1 MARQQIFLLRYFQME
16 FLESRKSERRKSIP
30 MIHAHAEAEKSIK
43 NAVEGNRISRFVKGE
58 KSKMQTS
65 ESFRLSAILSFSG
78 GLQDAYTYNVRG
90 NVFANAQTGNV
101 VLMSQN
107 FMMGNWNS
115 GIQYMLPLISF
126 ASGVL
131 ITEQIE
137 YRYKSSKGVHWRQII
152 LLIEIV
158 LLCIVGLMPTDINIA
173 ANMLVSFTCAMQVQA
188 FRKVHGYGSFT
199 CAMQVQAFRKVHGY
213 GYAST
218 MCIGNLRSGTESL
231 SHFLRNRD
239 QASLSKAVHFFSIIL
254 FFAIGAGAGGILS
267 NVLHVKTIWVS
278 PLLLMAVTVMMIK
291 ENR

>member
-1 MARQQIFLLRYFQME
+1 
-16 FLESRKSERRKSIP
+16 
-30 MIHAHAEAEKSIK
+30 
-43 NAVEGNRISRFVKGE
+43 
-58 KSKMQTS
+58 MQTS

-90 NVFANAQTGNV
+90 RVFANAQTGNV

-107 FMMGNWNS
+107 FMVKNWNS
-115 GIQYMLPLISF
+115 GMHYVLPLISF
-126 ASGVL
+126 AAGVF

-137 YRYKSSKGVHWRQII
+137 YRYKNSKGVHWRQLV

-158 LLCIVGLMPTDINIA
+158 LLGIVGFMPTNLNIV
-173 ANMLVSFTCAMQVQA
+173 ANMLVSFA
-188 FRKVHGYGSFT
+188 

-231 SHFLRNRD
+231 SRFLRNKDR
-239 QASLSKAVHFFSIIL
+239 ASLNKALHFFGIIL
-254 FFAIGAGAGGILS
+254 IFAIGAGVGGILS
-267 NVLHVKTIWVS
+267 NVLHAKTIWIS
-278 PLLLMAVTVMMIK
+278 MLLLTGVAVMMIK